1 MTKYNYHKKY
11 GSFIWQSPNTLKF
24 MTKKIVKIIIEN
36 VVSHVKCHSY
46 NLQRILLKNL
56 QQTELVFDSFNFIRY
71 FFICIAAF
79 VYCRNVLVCFRVAPD
94 LDLLSSRISINL
106 SIQLSSSW
114 SQCIIQYECIICRT
128 LFFCKQAL
136 QKF

>member
-1 MTKYNYHKKY
+1 
-11 GSFIWQSPNTLKF
+11 

-46 NLQRILLKNL
+46 NLQSILLKNL

-79 VYCRNVLVCFRVAPD
+79 VYCRNVLECPILGAP
-94 LDLLSSRISINL
+94 LHFFPLLI
-106 SIQLSSSW
+106 
-114 SQCIIQYECIICRT
+114 
-128 LFFCKQAL
+128 
-136 QKF
+136 